1 HHDLHAQAAGGAQEV
16 GRSVRRRRQQ
26 QEYAGHRPIMAVM
39 TDLPA
44 EEPILRLTDEART
57 LVIGLRADEPNADEL
72 ALWVEISGV
81 TGGTF
86 AYDVYFQ
93 ATSDAGPADAVIAHD
108 HMPIVIPAA
117 SVDQPRGP
125 TLDVDADGGMNIKNP
140 NSP

>member
-1 HHDLHAQAAGGAQEV
+1 
-16 GRSVRRRRQQ
+16 
-26 QEYAGHRPIMAVM
+26 P
-39 TDLPA
+39 
-44 EEPILRLTDEART
+44 DEART

-93 ATSDAGPADAVIAHD
+93 ATSDAGPADAVLAHD
-108 HMPIVIPAA
+108 DLSIVIPAA
-117 SVDQPRGP
+117 SVDQLRGA

-140 NSP
+140 NPPPAPAFDAHSPGMGAPPADLSGDVAQRVLQVLDAQINPAIAA